1 MMLFD
6 WITNPNDT
14 HDDMWNA
21 FIKEYHRNPKKIIQN
36 LFETVTESEQR
47 NSYGMGSKLNAC
59 INAFTPTG
67 SFDHIIMSN
76 DGGAD
81 TDTEEEN

>member
-1 MMLFD
+1 
-6 WITNPNDT
+6 
-14 HDDMWNA
+14 
-21 FIKEYHRNPKKIIQN
+21 
-36 LFETVTESEQR
+36 
-47 NSYGMGSKLNAC
+47 MGSKLNAC